1 MTVPGHCTRLPEAPA
16 TAPSASAAR
25 PAPLGTGPRPA
36 AAKAGIRPKAAA
48 HRVPAQRVPRPARPA
63 AATRGDSASGG
74 GPADGAAPRARLAT
88 AAQAPAPQRTA
99 PELKSPSRGASHG
112 QHLTYAS
119 FASYVKER
127 GPVLL
132 RTARS
137 LTSNVND
144 AEDLLQTALTKT
156 YVAWERIEDHRALDG
171 YVRRALVNTR
181 TSQWR
186 KRKVDEFVCEELP
199 EPENAP
205 LEDPAEQQ
213 VLRDAMWGAI
223 MKLPDRQ
230 RAMVVLRY
238 YEDLSEVQTAE
249 VLGVSVG
256 TVKSAV
262 SRALG
267 KLREDPQLRE
277 DV

>member
-1 MTVPGHCTRLPEAPA
+1 MTTAVCT
-16 TAPSASAAR
+16 SASNAVARAAERADARTTTRPGTRPAAR
-25 PAPLGTGPRPA
+25 PAVRPA
-36 AAKAGIRPKAAA
+36 A
-48 HRVPAQRVPRPARPA
+48 RPATRPA
-63 AATRGDSASGG
+63 AR
-74 GPADGAAPRARLAT
+74 AAQTQPTAT
-88 AAQAPAPQRTA
+88 AAAAATA
-99 PELKSPSRGASHG
+99 
-112 QHLTYAS
+112 LTYPS
-119 FASYVKER
+119 FSSYMR
-127 GPVLL
+127 ARQPVLL

-137 LTSNVND
+137 LTANPSD

-171 YVRRALVNTR
+171 YVRRALLNTR

-186 KRKVDEFVCEELP
+186 KRKVDEFACEELP
-199 EPENAP
+199 EPEPGCGA
-205 LEDPAEQQ
+205 EDPAEQQ
-213 VLRDAMWGAI
+213 ALHDAMWRAI
-223 MKLPDRQ
+223 AKLPDRQ

-267 KLREDPQLRE
+267 KLREDPELVLVR
-277 DV
+277 

>member
-1 MTVPGHCTRLPEAPA
+1 MRTLTW
-16 TAPSASAAR
+16 
-25 PAPLGTGPRPA
+25 
-36 AAKAGIRPKAAA
+36 
-48 HRVPAQRVPRPARPA
+48 
-63 AATRGDSASGG
+63 
-74 GPADGAAPRARLAT
+74 AAPPSTFRRWGPPGPYNLRRT
-88 AAQAPAPQRTA
+88 WLRDLGPIPSSAPAPSVEFMTT
-99 PELKSPSRGASHG
+99 PVCTGASRAAA
-112 QHLTYAS
+112 AS
-119 FASYVKER
+119 AGHRRYPSFSSYVRAR

-137 LTSNVND
+137 LTANPSD

-186 KRKVDEFVCEELP
+186 KRKVDEFACEEVP
-199 EPENAP
+199 EREAAP
-205 LEDPAEQQ
+205 APDPAEQQ
-213 VLRDAMWGAI
+213 TLHDAMWRAVL
-223 MKLPDRQ
+223 KLPDRQ

-238 YEDLSEVQTAE
+238 YEDLSEAQTAE
-249 VLGVSVG
+249 VLGVSIG

-267 KLREDPQLRE
+267 KLREDPGLTPVR
-277 DV
+277 

>member
-1 MTVPGHCTRLPEAPA
+1 MTTPVCTSASKAAVPA
-16 TAPSASAAR
+16 TQ
-25 PAPLGTGPRPA
+25 T
-36 AAKAGIRPKAAA
+36 
-48 HRVPAQRVPRPARPA
+48 
-63 AATRGDSASGG
+63 
-74 GPADGAAPRARLAT
+74 LAY
-88 AAQAPAPQRTA
+88 P
-99 PELKSPSRGASHG
+99 
-112 QHLTYAS
+112 S
-119 FASYVKER
+119 FASYVKAR
-127 GPVLL
+127 QPVLL

-137 LTSNVND
+137 LTANPSD

-171 YVRRALVNTR
+171 YVRRALLNTR

-186 KRKVDEFVCEELP
+186 KRKVDEFATDEIP
-199 EPENAP
+199 EPEPAP
-205 LEDPAEQQ
+205 GDDDPAERQA
-213 VLRDAMWGAI
+213 LHDAMWRAI
-223 MKLPDRQ
+223 MKLPARQ

-267 KLREDPQLRE
+267 KLREDPELVLAR
-277 DV
+277 

>member
-1 MTVPGHCTRLPEAPA
+1 MTTPVCA
-16 TAPSASAAR
+16 TASRAASPPPSY
-25 PAPLGTGPRPA
+25 PPRPA
-36 AAKAGIRPKAAA
+36 
-48 HRVPAQRVPRPARPA
+48 H
-63 AATRGDSASGG
+63 AS
-74 GPADGAAPRARLAT
+74 P
-88 AAQAPAPQRTA
+88 
-99 PELKSPSRGASHG
+99 ASHPA
-112 QHLTYAS
+112 HPSHPSYPSYPS
-119 FASYVKER
+119 FSSYVRAR

-137 LTSNVND
+137 LTANPCD

-156 YVAWERIEDHRALDG
+156 YVAWDRIEDHRALDG
-171 YVRRALVNTR
+171 YVRRALLNTR

-186 KRKVDEFVCEELP
+186 KRKVDEFACEELP
-199 EPENAP
+199 EPTGVPEP
-205 LEDPAEQQ
+205 DPAEQQ
-213 VLRDAMWGAI
+213 VLHDAMWRAV

-238 YEDLSEVQTAE
+238 YEDLSEAQTAE

-267 KLREDPQLRE
+267 KLREDPELSPVR
-277 DV
+277 

>member
-1 MTVPGHCTRLPEAPA
+1 MTTPVCT
-16 TAPSASAAR
+16 SASTAAE
-25 PAPLGTGPRPA
+25 PA
-36 AAKAGIRPKAAA
+36 A
-48 HRVPAQRVPRPARPA
+48 
-63 AATRGDSASGG
+63 
-74 GPADGAAPRARLAT
+74 
-88 AAQAPAPQRTA
+88 
-99 PELKSPSRGASHG
+99 
-112 QHLTYAS
+112 LTLPYPS
-119 FASYVKER
+119 FASYVR
-127 GPVLL
+127 ARQPVLL

-137 LTSNVND
+137 LTANPSD

-171 YVRRALVNTR
+171 YVRRALLNTR

-186 KRKVDEFVCEELP
+186 KRRVDEFVCEELP
-199 EPENAP
+199 EPESVPGGN
-205 LEDPAEQQ
+205 DPAEQQ
-213 VLRDAMWGAI
+213 ALHDAMWRAI
-223 MKLPDRQ
+223 MKLPARQ

-267 KLREDPQLRE
+267 KLREDSELGLVR
-277 DV
+277 

>member
-1 MTVPGHCTRLPEAPA
+1 MTTLVCTSASTAAEPA
-16 TAPSASAAR
+16 TQTLAYPSFS
-25 PAPLGTGPRPA
+25 
-36 AAKAGIRPKAAA
+36 
-48 HRVPAQRVPRPARPA
+48 
-63 AATRGDSASGG
+63 
-74 GPADGAAPRARLAT
+74 
-88 AAQAPAPQRTA
+88 
-99 PELKSPSRGASHG
+99 
-112 QHLTYAS
+112 
-119 FASYVKER
+119 SYVKAR
-127 GPVLL
+127 QPVLL

-137 LTSNVND
+137 LTANPCD

-171 YVRRALVNTR
+171 YVRRALLNTR

-199 EPENAP
+199 EPEP
-205 LEDPAEQQ
+205 VRGGDDPAEHQA
-213 VLRDAMWGAI
+213 LHDAMWRAI
-223 MKLPDRQ
+223 TKLPARQ

-238 YEDLSEVQTAE
+238 YEDLSEAQTAE

-267 KLREDPQLRE
+267 KLREDPELGLVR
-277 DV
+277 

>member
-1 MTVPGHCTRLPEAPA
+1 M
-16 TAPSASAAR
+16 
-25 PAPLGTGPRPA
+25 
-36 AAKAGIRPKAAA
+36 
-48 HRVPAQRVPRPARPA
+48 
-63 AATRGDSASGG
+63 
-74 GPADGAAPRARLAT
+74 RAR
-88 AAQAPAPQRTA
+88 Q
-99 PELKSPSRGASHG
+99 
-112 QHLTYAS
+112 
-119 FASYVKER
+119 
-127 GPVLL
+127 PVLL

-137 LTSNVND
+137 LTGNSSD

-156 YVAWERIEDHRALDG
+156 FVAWERIQDHRALDG

-186 KRKVDEFVCEELP
+186 KRKVDEFACDEVP
-199 EPENAP
+199 EPEPRPAGA
-205 LEDPAEQQ
+205 DPAEQQ
-213 VLRDAMWGAI
+213 ALRDAMWRAV
-223 MKLPDRQ
+223 MRLPARQ

-267 KLREDPQLRE
+267 KLRDDPELGVVRS
-277 DV
+277 